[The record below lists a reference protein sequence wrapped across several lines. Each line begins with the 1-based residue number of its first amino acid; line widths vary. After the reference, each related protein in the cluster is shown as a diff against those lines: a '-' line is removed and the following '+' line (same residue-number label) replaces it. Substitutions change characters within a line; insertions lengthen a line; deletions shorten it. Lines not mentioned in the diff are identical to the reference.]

1 MYKRQSIKNMKHI
14 VVLFFLMFT
23 TLTAYATPA
32 RPNFKK
38 TLTLVDGKT
47 IEARLVGN
55 EYKHYWLG
63 ADGNAYTQQDGTE
76 LYKQISHE
84 ELNTMAQIRRGA
96 PRKAIYASTSDGLG
110 KYGQSGLGAVNS
122 IGEYTIPVIMVEF
135 SNKKFKNTTTIEKM
149 NRFYNEEGYHDEAG
163 CVGSVRDYFK
173 SQSRGMFV
181 PTFEI
186 VGKVSLSKTYQTYG
200 SGDEGVEEIINL
212 TKDAVAAAVDQL
224 GTDFSKYVRTTT
236 NVNGTK
242 TGVPLVCILYAG
254 YGQATG
260 SPTNSATDTVWPCEI
275 DCNQTMSDTF
285 FNSLFVGNELYSDD
299 TLMGMGV
306 FCHETGHALG
316 LPDFYCT
323 DYSYSYDDAFSD
335 WSIMDTGCYVNDG
348 RSPIGY
354 TAYERSY
361 LGWLDIPTYTPGS
374 EQTLVPYTD
383 ETGTTAVKIAT
394 SNDTEY
400 FIVENRQ
407 PGTWYPEDMGSGL
420 LVSRFA
426 YNQYSWSNDILNNT
440 QSKKRAMMI
449 TANNESM
456 YYSGNQANLFG
467 NGVNSITSLTRYS
480 SGTINPE
487 INTITKN
494 EDGTIILNKSE
505 QEDPTEAL
513 PSLLYE
519 SLSKY
524 TGAND
529 GTATINNNNS
539 DLDFNGWTSFSKVF
553 KGGTSSAKKNGG
565 CLKLGSGSST
575 GSMEASG
582 IPLNGKGKLSFY
594 LKKYS
599 NDTGKLEVTVT
610 GAEADVT
617 TFTPSGS
624 WTLCEVNIT
633 GAEGNVTIKLAT
645 SSKRAY
651 LDEIKLEQTAIPVTI
666 TAPGYATLYY
676 SNMNLVVPDDVTAY
690 TYTVV
695 NDILSESKT
704 YTSGEII
711 PKGTAVVLMGNSGTY
726 IFDVTTFEGEPD
738 PDNMLRGFD
747 TDNLTVGDVEGAEY
761 KFYMVSCDKN
771 GNNPGFYYGAKDGA
785 AFTSIGHLAYLP
797 VPTTVSQYVHAY
809 YFSMNSIEEPLAEN
823 YGELEDITAIRS
835 HELESN
841 GNSAAFYDLQGRK
854 VDTNSLKKGFYIKNG
869 KKYVIK

>member
-1 MYKRQSIKNMKHI
+1 MHKRQSIKNVRHF

-38 TLTLVDGKT
+38 TLTLVDGTT
-47 IEARLVGN
+47 IEAKLVGN

-63 ADGNAYTQQDGTE
+63 ADGNAYTKQEGTE
-76 LYKQISHE
+76 LYKQISQE
-84 ELNTMAQIRRGA
+84 ELNTRAQIRRGA

-135 SNKKFKNTTTIEKM
+135 SNKKFKQTTTVEKM
-149 NRFYNEEGYHDEAG
+149 ERYYNEEGYDDEEG
-163 CVGSVRDYFK
+163 CVGSVRDYFI

-181 PTFEI
+181 PTFDV

-200 SGDEGVEEIINL
+200 SGDEGVNEIIQL
-212 TKDAVAAAVDQL
+212 TKDAVEAAVDQL
-224 GTDFSKYVRTTT
+224 DTDFSQYVRTTT

-260 SPTNSATDTVWPCEI
+260 SPAGAATNTVWPCEI
-275 DCNQTMSDTF
+275 DCNQSMSGTF

-323 DYSYSYDDAFSD
+323 DYTYSYDDAFSN

-426 YNQYSWSNDILNNT
+426 YYQYDWSNDILNNT
-440 QSKKRAMMI
+440 QLKKRAMMI

-529 GTATINNNNS
+529 GTAAINNNNS
-539 DLDFNGWTSFSKVF
+539 DLDFSGWTSFSKVY
-553 KGGTSSAKKNGG
+553 KGGTSNAKKNGG
-565 CLKLGSGSST
+565 CLKLGSSSSI
-575 GSMEASG
+575 GSMEASD
-582 IPLNGKGKLSFY
+582 IPLNGNGKLSFY
-594 LKKYS
+594 LKKYN
-599 NDTGKLEVTVT
+599 NDTGKLNVTVT

-617 TFTPSGS
+617 SFTPSPD

-633 GAEGNVTIKLAT
+633 GAEGSVSIKLGT
-645 SSKRAY
+645 SSRRAY
-651 LDEIKLEQTAIPVTI
+651 LDEIKLVQTGIPVTI

-676 SNMNLVVPDDVTAY
+676 SDMNLVVPDDVTAY

-711 PKGTAVVLMGNSGTY
+711 PKGTAVVLLGNSDTY

-738 PDNMLRGFD
+738 PDNMMRGFD
-747 TDNLTVGDVEGAEY
+747 TDNLTVGDVEGTAY

-771 GNNPGFYYGAKDGA
+771 GNNPGFYYGAEDGA
-785 AFTSIGHLAYLP
+785 AFVSKGHLAYLP
-797 VPTTVSQYVHAY
+797 VPATVSQYVQAY

-823 YGELEDITAIRS
+823 YGELEDITTIRS
-835 HELESN
+835 HELESTE
-841 GNSAAFYDLQGRK
+841 NSAAFYDLQGRK
-854 VDTNSLKKGFYIKNG
+854 VETNSLKKGFYIKNG